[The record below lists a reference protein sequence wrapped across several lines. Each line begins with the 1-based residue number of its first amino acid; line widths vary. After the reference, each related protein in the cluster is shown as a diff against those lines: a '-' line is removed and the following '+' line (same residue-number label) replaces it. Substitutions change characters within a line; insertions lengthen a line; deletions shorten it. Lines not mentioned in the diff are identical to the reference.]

1 MTGGRVISFREA
13 ITEALRQEMRRDA
26 GVILMGED
34 VAGGAGRQDQGL
46 SEAWGGAFAEYKGLF
61 TEFGD
66 GRVLDTPISEMGYL
80 GAAVGAAVTGLRP
93 VAELMFV
100 DFIGVCLDQLMN
112 QAAFARYMSGGRV
125 HVPLTLITH
134 VGAGVGMAAQ
144 HSKMLYSFFTHIPG
158 LKVVAP
164 SSAYH
169 AKGLLTAAIRD
180 DDPVVFCAHKL
191 LLGQSEH
198 VPEEPYEFPIG
209 QARIVREGRDVTLIG
224 AALTTSVC
232 LRAAQALEE
241 DGIDA
246 EVVDLLSLSP
256 LDEETVLASVR
267 RTGRAVVVD
276 EGFPRCGLAV
286 DVAALIGERAFDDL
300 DGPVRTVT
308 APHAPVPFSRPLELA
323 FMPSADQ
330 VRAAARDLTAR
341 TGA

>member
-1 MTGGRVISFREA
+1 MTTERVISFREA
-13 ITEALRQEMRRDA
+13 ITEALRQEMRRDER
-26 GVILMGED
+26 VILMGED
-34 VAGGAGRQDQGL
+34 VAGGAGRQAEGL

-61 TEFGD
+61 AEFGD

-80 GAAVGAAVTGLRP
+80 GAAVGAAITGMRP
-93 VAELMFV
+93 VAEIMFV
-100 DFIGVCLDQLMN
+100 DFIGVCMDQLMN

-125 HVPLTLITH
+125 NVPMTMLTH

-144 HSKMLYSFFTHIPG
+144 HSKMLYSFFAHIPG

-180 DDPVVFCAHKL
+180 DDPVVFCVPKI

-198 VPEEPYEFPIG
+198 VPEEQYEFPIG
-209 QARIVREGRDVTLIG
+209 KARIARPGADVTLIG
-224 AALTTSVC
+224 AAATTSVC
-232 LRAAQALEE
+232 LRAAKALEA

-246 EVVDLLSLSP
+246 EVVDLLSISP

-276 EGFPRCGLAV
+276 EGFPRCGLAA
-286 DVAALIGERAFDDL
+286 DVAALIAERAFDDL
-300 DGPVRTVT
+300 DGPVTMVT

-323 FMPSADQ
+323 FMPSADR
-330 VRAAARDLTAR
+330 VRAAVL
-341 TGA
+341 GLS